1 MMQRHTPRLGQ
12 ESQQSMIGM
21 LSFVVVPPSGAGLF
35 SRSPIIIQGGDTMRI
50 PYVLC
55 FLIAVFS
62 VPAAAADADQ
72 NLKQEIEKIGSAYA
86 ENFNKQNGAG
96 IAELYASGGMIV
108 NATGPHTDIAQ
119 AYEGLFKAGFN
130 HSDITVQQ
138 VLPLGPDT
146 LLAIGEYHNTGK
158 NQSGAPLDVAGVWT
172 ATDVR
177 EGGSWEDQ
185 DAVGDPQAAAAPK
198 VNSF

>member
-1 MMQRHTPRLGQ
+1 
-12 ESQQSMIGM
+12 
-21 LSFVVVPPSGAGLF
+21 
-35 SRSPIIIQGGDTMRI
+35 MRI

-55 FLIAVFS
+55 FLMAVFS

-96 IAELYASGGMIV
+96 IAALYASGGMIV

-138 VLPLGPDT
+138 VLQLGSDT

-158 NQSGAPLDVAGVWT
+158 NQSGAPLDVPGVWT

-177 EGGSWEDQ
+177 EGGSWKIKMLS
-185 DAVGDPQAAAAPK
+185 AIPKPQEPPK
-198 VNSF
+198 